1 MKTQYLCADH
11 AAASAAPSNANTV
24 RPVDSIEEVL
34 RAAESR
40 LQELMLQRAEI
51 VRRIGA
57 IKRTIVG
64 VTKLCG
70 DETLSENAQQILRNN
85 GALKPVGL
93 TDSCRRV
100 LIEAE
105 CPLSARAICAEL
117 EKRGC
122 TVLAHHKDPV
132 ASVTTILNRLARYG
146 EASAVVESGRTAWH
160 WSSET
165 RDALLNTAPIG
176 TQSSVAEEPA
186 VPRVQSRFSIND

>member
-1 MKTQYLCADH
+1 MNTQFFRADR
-11 AAASAAPSNANTV
+11 AAASAAGANTV

-40 LQELMLQRAEI
+40 LQELMLQRADI

-70 DETLSENAQQILRNN
+70 GEALSENAQQILRNN

-100 LIEAE
+100 LIEAA

-146 EASAVVESGRTAWH
+146 EASAIVEGGRTSWH
-160 WSSET
+160 WLSET
-165 RDALLNTAPIG
+165 QDALLNTAAIG
-176 TQSSVAEEPA
+176 APGA
-186 VPRVQSRFSIND
+186 VVNKPVVSGGSE